1 MAVLINGTGVSHGI
15 SIGRVRIL
23 SRGSRIKIKERHIPK
38 SKLKGEV
45 ARFQKAQKKAVL
57 HLRKI
62 RESIPREAPADIA
75 EFIDSHLLMLDDS
88 LLGQV
93 PIDII
98 NKNSCN
104 AEWALK
110 LQQEQLVE
118 IFDQMHDD
126 YLRTRRNDIEHVI
139 GLIQRFLTSEG
150 YGKETRD
157 TDRKNKII
165 VADDLTP
172 ADTIVLQHQ
181 HIAGFITELGGPT
194 SHTAIL
200 ARSLKIPA
208 VVAAHN
214 AKTLLREDEKII
226 LDGRAGIIT
235 AAPDEQLL
243 KIYRAEQRRER
254 KHQSELQSLL
264 DKKTISRDKIKIR
277 LLVNVDLA
285 EDLRGLKKSG
295 AEGIGLYRTEFLYL
309 GQDRVTGED
318 EQFQIYRKVIRA
330 MEEKPV
336 TIRTLDLGAEKEFD
350 PEYQGPLSPNPALG
364 LRAIRRSLKDPEI
377 FLAQLRAILRSS
389 IYGQVRIMFPML
401 TNMHELEQVLQLLQ
415 LAKEQ
420 LQRRKKRYDK
430 NIKIGGMIEVPA
442 AALVA
447 SALAK
452 HLDFL
457 SIGTNDLIQY
467 TLAIDRIDDEVN
479 YLYDPL
485 HPGFLRLVTMV
496 LDAGEKE
503 NIPVA
508 MCGEMAGDTRYT
520 RLLLGLGLKEYSVPP
535 SALLEIKKIIRNSD
549 ISALQKKCLP
559 ILTHADTNEISA
571 LVASLQDPPVL
582 FQVN

>member
-1 MAVLINGTGVSHGI
+1 MALLISGVGVSHGI
-15 SIGRVRIL
+15 SIGRVHIL
-23 SRGSRIKIKERHIPK
+23 SRDNKVQIKERHIPR
-38 SKLKGEV
+38 SKLKAEV
-45 ARFQKAQKKAVL
+45 VRFQKAQKKAAL
-57 HLRKI
+57 HLRRL
-62 RESIPREAPADIA
+62 RESIPREAPVDIA

-98 NKNSCN
+98 NKKSCN

-139 GLIQRFLTSEG
+139 GLIQGFLANKDYRKEEQSTSL
-150 YGKETRD
+150 
-157 TDRKNKII
+157 KNRIV

-181 HIAGFITELGGPT
+181 HVAGFITELGGQT

-214 AKTLLREDEKII
+214 VKTLLREDEKII
-226 LDGRAGIIT
+226 LDGRTGVIT

-243 KIYRAEQRRER
+243 KVYRAEQRKER
-254 KHQSELQSLL
+254 KHWSELQSLI
-264 DKKTISRDKIKIR
+264 DKKTISRDRTKIR
-277 LLVNVDLA
+277 LMVNVDLA

-309 GQDRVTGED
+309 GEDQVTEED
-318 EQFQIYRKVIRA
+318 GQFRIYRKVVRA

-336 TIRTLDLGAEKEFD
+336 TIRTLDVGAEKEFD
-350 PEYQGPLSPNPALG
+350 PEYRRPLASNPALG
-364 LRAIRRSLKDPEI
+364 MRAIRRSLKDPET
-377 FLAQLRAILRSS
+377 FLTQLRAILRSS
-389 IYGQVRIMFPML
+389 AYGQVRIMFPML
-401 TNMHELEQVLQLLQ
+401 TNLHELKQILQLLQ
-415 LAKEQ
+415 LAKAQ
-420 LQRRKKRYDK
+420 LLQKKKRYDK
-430 NIKIGGMIEVPA
+430 EIKIGGMIEVPA
-442 AALVA
+442 AALLAPV
-447 SALAK
+447 LAK

-467 TLAIDRIDDEVN
+467 TLAIDRIDDEVS

-485 HPGFLRLVTMV
+485 HPGFLRLVAMV
-496 LDAGEKE
+496 LDAGKKE
-503 NIPVA
+503 NTPVS
-508 MCGEMAGDTRYT
+508 MCGEMAADTRYT
-520 RLLLGLGLKEYSVPP
+520 RLLLGLGLREYSVPP

-549 ISALQKKCLP
+549 ISDLQKKCRQ
-559 ILTHADTNEISA
+559 ILSHTDTDKISA
-571 LVASLQDPPVL
+571 LIASLQDPPA
-582 FQVN
+582 